1 VRDGL
6 KPIRLKNVKGKSDM
20 MIRFEGGVLEM
31 FCAYVLRTDGMFGDY
46 QIQKVFENCLQALR
60 YRPAVLSGLRY
71 LLICVLLFG
80 AGLGCWMLEGRCIV
94 ALLDR
99 VTLVRIEFP
108 ALQHL
113 VYDTGTLE
121 LGGKRLDLMT
131 PAAAWAGELTLSS
144 SGRVLL
150 ESGGRRFS
158 FGPGHR
164 VPSIGGLPKFEFAG
178 DPGDEASLTVE
189 QSRLAWPTPF
199 ETNFMTGYVASRRR
213 NVYFRL
219 RWTKL
224 SGAKLNMLWKT
235 EQGYYRRDGWMP
247 PRIEGV
253 AMGLTRVDI
262 EEATGLESAAAE
274 YLKRVKGWGPREY
287 RLQDCGPSSDLSG
300 EMFQAL
306 HSEDERNALPGAGR
320 SVELQ
325 VSYKDRKVM
334 RELGG
339 Q

>member
-1 VRDGL
+1 MWTLPRGSEDLKRDSEEG
-6 KPIRLKNVKGKSDM
+6 RLSFVIVGAKG
-20 MIRFEGGVLEM
+20 IP
-31 FCAYVLRTDGMFGDY
+31 
-46 QIQKVFENCLQALR
+46 QKLPQRRIGRSVG
-60 YRPAVLSGLRY
+60 PAVLSGLRY

-80 AGLGCWMLEGRCIV
+80 LGLVCWLLGGRRIV
-94 ALLDR
+94 TVLDR
-99 VTLVRIEFP
+99 ISLALIDFP
-108 ALQHL
+108 ALEHL

-121 LGGKRLDLMT
+121 LGGKRLDLMS
-131 PAAAWAGELTLSS
+131 PAATWAGEMSLSS
-144 SGRVLL
+144 SGHAVL

-158 FGPGHR
+158 FGPGHT
-164 VPSIGGLPKFEFAG
+164 VPSIGGLPKFEFAK
-178 DPGDEASLTVE
+178 DPGDETSFTVE

-199 ETNFMTGYVASRRR
+199 ETNFMTGYVPSRKR

-262 EEATGLESAAAE
+262 DEATDLENAADE
-274 YLKRVKGWGPREY
+274 YLKRVKGWSPEQY
-287 RLQDCGPSSDLSG
+287 RLEDRGPSPDLS
-300 EMFQAL
+300 EEVFFAL
-306 HSEDERNALPGAGR
+306 HSDDESNSLPGAGR
-320 SVELQ
+320 SVELR

-334 RELGG
+334 REIGG